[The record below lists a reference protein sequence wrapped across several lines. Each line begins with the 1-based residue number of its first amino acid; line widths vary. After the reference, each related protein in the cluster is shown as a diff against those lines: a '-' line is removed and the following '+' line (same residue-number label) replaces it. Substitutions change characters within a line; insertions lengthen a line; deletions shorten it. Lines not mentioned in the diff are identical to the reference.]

1 SRVLAQ
7 KVMEEKE
14 ALDERLQYA
23 FRLITAGRPSS
34 FNLEIL
40 GDIYEEQLEVF
51 MENPNEARQLLSVG
65 ESKRDEQLSLA
76 EHAALTTTCL
86 GILNLD
92 QALSRE

>member
-1 SRVLAQ
+1 
-7 KVMEEKE
+7 
-14 ALDERLQYA
+14 LDERLQYA
-23 FRLITAGRPSS
+23 FRLIIAGKPSPL
-34 FNLEIL
+34 NLEIL

-51 MENPNEARQLLSVG
+51 IENPNEAKQLLSVG
-65 ESKRDEQLSLA
+65 ESKRDEQFSLA